1 MLQPLLDTVQVL
13 IPGLIHSRK
22 SCVESPWVLG
32 SRRPR
37 GNSGEHGLHLEERI
51 IHLWSYQHQPS
62 VSNLLTLQHAS
73 DI

>member
-1 MLQPLLDTVQVL
+1 MHTGAFGGHCLGVT
-13 IPGLIHSRK
+13 GLIHSRK
-22 SCVESPWVLG
+22 ICVESPWVHC
-32 SRRPR
+32 SPRPR

-62 VSNLLTLQHAS
+62 VSDLLTLPHAS